1 MPLANGVQQPA
12 AASKSLPARVIGVL
26 TSPGDTFRDV
36 AASPRWLS
44 VLALT
49 TLVVAGL
56 WFWFLSTEPG
66 QTAMVDQQVRQIEAW
81 GGTVTDAQYTGIEQ
95 SLPMMRYI
103 VPGTTLVMGPLM
115 TLITAGL
122 LFAVFNAGLGG
133 SATFKQVFSVV
144 THAGIV
150 MLLQALLVMPLNYV
164 RESTTSAFNLAV
176 FLPMLD
182 ENSLAAR
189 FLGMIDLFLVWWVI
203 VLGIGLAVLYRRR
216 TQPVVI
222 GLLTV
227 YLVIAA
233 GIALIM
239 RAMAGSS

>member
-1 MPLANGVQQPA
+1 MPTTEA
-12 AASKSLPARVIGVL
+12 AQTVSAPRSLPARLIGIL
-26 TSPGDTFRDV
+26 TSPGDTFRNL
-36 AASPRWLS
+36 AAHPRWFDMML
-44 VLALT
+44 LI

-66 QTAMVDQQVRQIEAW
+66 QMAMLDQQVRQMESW
-81 GGTVTDAQYTGIEQ
+81 GQTVSDQQYEGIRQ
-95 SLPMMRYI
+95 SLPMMRYF
-103 VPGTTLVMGPLM
+103 VAGSTLVFGPLM

-122 LFAVFNAGLGG
+122 LFAIFNAGLGG
-133 SATFKQVFSVV
+133 DASFKQVFSVV
-144 THAGIV
+144 THAGVV

-182 ENSLAAR
+182 ESSLAAR

-203 VLGIGLAVLYRRR
+203 VLAIGLAVLYRRR
-216 TQPVVI
+216 TGPVVT
-222 GLLTV
+222 GLLIAYV
-227 YLVIAA
+227 VIAG

-239 RAMAGSS
+239 RAVAGGS